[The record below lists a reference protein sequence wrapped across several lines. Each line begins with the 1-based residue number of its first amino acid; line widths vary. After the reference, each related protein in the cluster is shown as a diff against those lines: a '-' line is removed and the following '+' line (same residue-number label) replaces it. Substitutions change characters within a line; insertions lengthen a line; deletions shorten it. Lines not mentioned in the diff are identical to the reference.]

1 MENEKLKTRQIL
13 PEYSKDDFIREV
25 WKNIVSE
32 AAPHEMLEKKLS
44 DVKECFVEVISD
56 IVNAEYSYTASV
68 GSYKKRYITE
78 RDRTGSVISKREEEE
93 LQIDP
98 IPVIGK
104 GEMTS
109 EMCYNRF
116 SGEKFYFSAEE
127 LKNYN
132 VIRSSGK
139 KFYFSAEELEN
150 CNVTKENDTE
160 VDSAL
165 KEQAEDIHQQDI
177 NSAVYSNL
185 IRSYD
190 YVHMDLKVTKSEN
203 VSSTMYHVP
212 LWEVSIEYNGKTYA
226 KKAYPIGK
234 MEIFGDEIDIESK
247 DQYLEKKKNEFGG
260 QDEKN
265 VWEKTKPLEYSTWGV
280 IALSAILSLSVRSVF
295 VSVAGLIC
303 AAGLFLFSWWKTNNE
318 WKRLQKIS
326 NSKLEAIQKEYIP
339 NRIAIVNNQLKS
351 LNIEPIKVDDMPVV
365 EKTSDENDGNIGEK
379 ADEPEKEEIDADDAD
394 NNTED

>member
-25 WKNIVSE
+25 WKNIISE

-44 DVKECFVEVISD
+44 DVKECFVEVIAD
-56 IVNAEYSYTASV
+56 TVNAEYSYTASV

-78 RDRTGSVISKREEEE
+78 RDRTGRIMSERVEEE

-109 EMCYNRF
+109 EVCYHSF
-116 SGEKFYFSAEE
+116 LGGEFCFSA
-127 LKNYN
+127 
-132 VIRSSGK
+132 G
-139 KFYFSAEELEN
+139 ELEN

-160 VDSAL
+160 VDSDL
-165 KEQAEDIHQQDI
+165 KEQAENIHQQDI

-185 IRSYD
+185 KRSYD

-234 MEIFGDEIDIESK
+234 MEIFGDKIDIESK
-247 DQYLEKKKNEFGG
+247 DQYLEKKKKEFKG

-318 WKRLQKIS
+318 DTKLYIIS
-326 NSKLEAIQKEYIP
+326 KSKLDAIQKEYIP

-365 EKTSDENDGNIGEK
+365 DKTADENDENIGKE
-379 ADEPEKEEIDADDAD
+379 ADEPEKEEIDADNAD
-394 NNTED
+394 NDTED

>member
-1 MENEKLKTRQIL
+1 MENEKLKTMQIL
-13 PEYSKDDFIREV
+13 PEYSKDDFIRKV

-44 DVKECFVEVISD
+44 DVKECFAEVIAD

-78 RDRTGSVISKREEEE
+78 RDSTGRITSKREEEE

-109 EMCYNRF
+109 EVCYRRF

-127 LKNYN
+127 L
-132 VIRSSGK
+132 
-139 KFYFSAEELEN
+139 EN
-150 CNVTKENDTE
+150 CNITKENDTE

-165 KEQAEDIHQQDI
+165 KEQAENIHEQDI
-177 NSAVYSNL
+177 NSAVYYNL
-185 IRSYD
+185 KRNYD
-190 YVHMDLKVTKSEN
+190 YVQIDLKVTKSEN
-203 VSSTMYHVP
+203 VSSAMYHVP

-226 KKAYPIGK
+226 KKAYPIGE
-234 MEIFGDEIDIESK
+234 MEIFGDKIDIESK
-247 DQYLEKKKNEFGG
+247 DQYLEKKKNEFEG

-326 NSKLEAIQKEYIP
+326 NSKLDIIQKEYIP

-365 EKTSDENDGNIGEK
+365 NKTADENNENFGEK
-379 ADEPEKEEIDADDAD
+379 AEPENEEIDADDAD
-394 NNTED
+394 NDTED